1 MDGFLD
7 EFPRL
12 LGTIIRWSFYLGKKK
27 FSVVY
32 EEEWN
37 RRVGFIVIMIAI
49 AIIANR
55 K

>member
-1 MDGFLD
+1 MDGVLD

-12 LGTIIRWSFYLGKKK
+12 LRTSIRWCFFLGKKK
-27 FSVVY
+27 FSAVY

-37 RRVGFIVIMIAI
+37 RRVGFITIMIAI

-55 K
+55 